1 MTQKEKVMRYLATNL
16 NHWVKSYE
24 LVKANTESG
33 FTGLQADRRAFEL
46 AEVGFYKSP
55 TRMYKV
61 EKRRNGKYTEFRAS
75 ISKEKSFEDKVQ
87 ESLIWFNRLEPVT
100 YGN

>member
-1 MTQKEKVMRYLATNL
+1 MTQKEKVMRYLAINL

-55 TRMYKV
+55 TKMYKV

-75 ISKEKSFEDKVQ
+75 ISQEKTPEQLALDSIKYFDA
-87 ESLIWFNRLEPVT
+87 LPVI
-100 YGN
+100 N

>member
-16 NHWVKSYE
+16 NKWIKSYE

-55 TRMYKV
+55 TKLYKV
-61 EKRRNGKYTEFRAS
+61 EKRRNGKYTEFKAS
-75 ISKEKSFEDKVQ
+75 LSEVKSLHLLSL
-87 ESLIWFNRLEPVT
+87 ESLHYFDSLGTQI
-100 YGN
+100 

>member
-16 NHWVKSYE
+16 NKWVKSYE
-24 LVKANTESG
+24 LVKANAESG

-55 TRMYKV
+55 TKMYKV

-75 ISKEKSFEDKVQ
+75 VSQEKSYEDKVQ
-87 ESLIWFNRLEPVT
+87 ESIDWYEKI
-100 YGN
+100 

>member
-16 NHWVKSYE
+16 NKWVKSYE

-55 TRMYKV
+55 TKLYKV

-75 ISKEKSFEDKVQ
+75 LSQNKSYEDKVQ
-87 ESLIWFNRLEPVT
+87 ESIIFFNNLEPKNV
-100 YGN
+100 